1 MARPR
6 ALTGECAL
14 GWQMQL
20 ALPAKVASPNLPHLV
35 NERQPCCKRQN
46 IIALIAQML
55 QYALA

>member
-20 ALPAKVASPNLPHLV
+20 ALPTKAASPNLPYLV

-46 IIALIAQML
+46 MIA
-55 QYALA
+55 